1 MKNKNYYFI
10 VKKSIKIYE
19 KGYLVDNMNIPNFK
33 DKKVFNKFILFLNK
47 YIENSI
53 VTVDKLKHSGSLNRF
68 EKFSSFFKKEIVY
81 DIKDYK
87 LYLNFL
93 DKIRSVF
100 KFDIKNIISFLYRQG
115 INLILIP
122 ANDHY
127 NKDFIRYVESV
138 SLFIKG
144 VPTIIVFLSNN
155 TLLNKRVFSN
165 IFYSIYYLIFPY
177 SSYMKANKFSY
188 NMLLSEDIIL
198 GDLDKKMKGEFL
210 LSLKND
216 KDLAKKVFSRVFIK
230 TGIPIINIIKTLLSI
245 DYLDRYKNEGYFKDV
260 IDSLNKDITLGL
272 LKPEPISLENMAS
285 YLNRNKFLLNKKD

>member
-19 KGYLVDNMNIPNFK
+19 KGYLLDNMNIPNFK
-33 DKKVFNKFILFLNK
+33 DKKVFNKFILFLNR

-68 EKFSSFFKKEIVY
+68 EKFFSFFKKEVVY
-81 DIKDYK
+81 DVKDYK
-87 LYLNFL
+87 SYLSFL

-100 KFDIKNIISFLYRQG
+100 KFDIKNISSFLYRQG

-122 ANDHY
+122 ADDHY
-127 NKDFIRYVESV
+127 NKDFLRYVESV

-144 VPTIIVFLSNN
+144 VPTIIVFLSND
-155 TLLNKRVFSN
+155 TFLNKRVFSN
-165 IFYSIYYLIFPY
+165 ILYSVYYLIFPN
-177 SSYMKANKFSY
+177 SGYMKANKFSY

-198 GDLDKKMKGEFL
+198 GGLDKEMKGEFL

-272 LKPEPISLENMAS
+272 LKPEPISLENTAS